1 MTVRSQIYRSMASKV
16 PEDRAQEIKE
26 AFYMFDP
33 GNSGRMET
41 KDLGTAVR
49 SLGQNPSEAQIK
61 AMIKEADRR
70 DRGFIEFDDFVK
82 TVSKHWNEVTSEE
95 EIIEC
100 FKVFDREGSGYLE
113 AKEFKKV
120 LLNLGEQL
128 TDEEVE
134 DMLKVANL
142 DQDGQLNYRNL
153 THTLLS
159 SAK

>member
-1 MTVRSQIYRSMASKV
+1 MK
-16 PEDRAQEIKE
+16 EIKE

-33 GNSGRMET
+33 GNVGHIET

-49 SLGQNPSEAQIK
+49 SLGQNPSESQIK
-61 AMIKEADRR
+61 EMIKEADRR
-70 DRGFIEFDDFVK
+70 DKGFIEFDDFVK
-82 TVSKHWNEVTSEE
+82 TVSKHWSVVNSEE

-113 AKEFKKV
+113 AKELRKV
-120 LLNLGEQL
+120 LANLGEQL
-128 TDEEVE
+128 TEEEIE

-142 DQDGQLNYRNL
+142 DQDGQLNYHHL
-153 THTLLS
+153 TQTLLS